1 MRIIITGATGFI
13 GAPLCSALKNAGHR
27 VTVLTRSRDAAE
39 KSLGAGYELVEWQ
52 PPTSGEWEAA
62 IGGAEGVINLAG
74 ENIGASRWTKKR
86 KQVIIGSRLAATG
99 AIVNAIGKAKNK
111 PKVLVNASAV
121 GFYGPRGDEEVTE
134 QSQSSAGS
142 DFLAQTVQQWEN
154 EAKKAEAYGTRV
166 VLLRNGIVLEKD
178 GGALAR
184 MLLPFR
190 LFIGG
195 PIGSGRQWMSWI
207 HRDDVMG
214 LILFALQ
221 NGNARGVINATAP
234 NPVTMQEFC
243 MTLGKAMH
251 RPSWLPAP
259 GFALK
264 ILLGEMSMLVLTGQK
279 VLPKQAEKL
288 GYKFQYPELG
298 AALRAIVG

>member
-134 QSQSSAGS
+134 QSSAGS